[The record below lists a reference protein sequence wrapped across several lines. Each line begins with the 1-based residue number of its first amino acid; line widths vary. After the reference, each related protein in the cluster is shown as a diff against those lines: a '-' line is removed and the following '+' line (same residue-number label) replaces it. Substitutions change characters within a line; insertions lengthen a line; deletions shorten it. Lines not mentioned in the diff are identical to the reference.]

1 MNKVPKLMTDQTNP
15 EGIDDNDFS
24 FNSSLWS
31 EARQLKID
39 AALKLL
45 RDGPTTAERILG
57 LDRLGQLRE
66 HHNLVLSSAYSK
78 SNLIR
83 QAATRALGNFHK
95 ESDLDLLL
103 ERIFD
108 QNAGVRE
115 AACTALGIGKFDAV
129 SEHLWDIARDE
140 SEENVVRVA
149 AVTALVRINPDSR
162 ETLAFATDLRE
173 DQKMSKSVYVY
184 LLGLASFD
192 DARITLEELLL
203 KALSTA
209 TKEEYARVI
218 LKSLARHELSERG
231 KVLAVRV
238 LTELPGGRTVA
249 ISLVK
254 KYKLIEAKADLE
266 RLLKDPSEK
275 LVAAA
280 ASTLLSF
287 GLPDAEQIV
296 LAIIKY
302 DSSLARYILQK
313 LDGKE
318 SIDLIIKVA
327 QNGHAGLRPI
337 ALQSLRRIDP
347 STALS
352 EARQL
357 VTDINPKVRI
367 VAYKVLIDL
376 DKDPAHWR
384 LQMASDPAEY
394 VRNLAT

>member
-1 MNKVPKLMTDQTNP
+1 ML
-15 EGIDDNDFS
+15 E
-24 FNSSLWS
+24 
-31 EARQLKID
+31 
-39 AALKLL
+39 LL
-45 RDGPTTAERILG
+45 
-57 LDRLGQLRE
+57 
-66 HHNLVLSSAYSK
+66 
-78 SNLIR
+78 
-83 QAATRALGNFHK
+83 
-95 ESDLDLLL
+95 
-103 ERIFD
+103 D

-115 AACTALGIGKFDAV
+115 AECTALGIGKFDAA

-140 SEENVVRVA
+140 SEETVVRVA

-173 DQKMSKSVYVY
+173 NEKMSKSVYVY

-192 DARITLEELLL
+192 DARLTLEELLL

-218 LKSLARHELSERG
+218 LKSLARHELSEHG

-287 GLPDAEQIV
+287 GLPDAEQLV

-318 SIDLIIKVA
+318 TIDLLVNVA

-337 ALQSLRRIDP
+337 ALQSLRRTDP
-347 STALS
+347 NTALS

-394 VRNLAT
+394 VRSLAT

>member
-1 MNKVPKLMTDQTNP
+1 MTDQTNP
-15 EGIDDNDFS
+15 ESIDDNDLS

-39 AALKLL
+39 AALELL

-78 SNLIR
+78 SNQIR
-83 QAATRALGNFHK
+83 QAATRALGNFRK
-95 ESDLDLLL
+95 ESDLDILL

-115 AACTALGIGKFDAV
+115 AACTALGIGKFDAA

-140 SEENVVRVA
+140 SEETVVRVA

-173 DQKMSKSVYVY
+173 NQKMSKSVYVY
-184 LLGLASFD
+184 LLGLASFN
-192 DARITLEELLL
+192 DARLTLEELLL

-287 GLPDAEQIV
+287 GLPDAEQLV

-318 SIDLIIKVA
+318 SIDLLINVA